1 MNWQDKILKELKE
14 EDYKRFLKQIDMKVN
29 IKSIQIEDVDI
40 KDYPD
45 FCDAFISYAE
55 YEDGTELAEEECY
68 DYQENNPDLVNEL
81 IFDRQLYI
89 KN

>member
-55 YEDGTELAEEECY
+55 YEDGTELTEKECY
-68 DYQENNPDLVNEL
+68 DFQENNPDLVNEL